1 MFVGRHQELEQLN
14 QAYQENDFQFTVIY
28 GRRRIG
34 KTSLINEFLKDK
46 KSIYYVALEENAED
60 NLKRFSDA
68 ISIFKNTDQGGKEKF
83 ANFEECFKEITHL
96 AQKQRVI
103 LVIDEFPYLAKAY
116 PTISSMLQSYIDHEF
131 KETNLFLIL
140 CGSSMSFMERQVLGY
155 QSPLYGR
162 RTLALKLEPFKL
174 SEAHEMLPKLSKEDA
189 FIINTVCGGVPQYLS
204 YMSDSMSVADNIKKN
219 FLSKS
224 GRLFDEPN
232 NLLQQELR
240 DPTNYNSIINAIASV
255 ASKHSKIAQS
265 AHLQTGPL
273 TTYLNNLIDLGIVEK
288 KLPVTEQKKSKSKN
302 IVYRICDGMFRFWY
316 TFVGKQTDL
325 IERGLTD
332 LAWVKVQKG
341 LSDFMGPE
349 FEKYSQ
355 DFMWSQD
362 MNEKIVPNPFIHLGN
377 WWGTDKR
384 THQQVELDIV
394 GFSDDERDGYF
405 GECKWKNE
413 PISRSVLEKLITNSE
428 IFKYPLKH
436 YYLFSK
442 SGFTDSC
449 QELAKK
455 INCQLFTFEEI

>member
-46 KSIYYVALEENAED
+46 KAIYYVALEENAED

-83 ANFEECFKEITHL
+83 ADFEECFKEITRL

-240 DPTNYNSIINAIASV
+240 DPTNYNSIINAIASG

-288 KLPVTEQKKSKSKN
+288 KLPVTEQKKSRSKN
-302 IVYRICDGMFRFWY
+302 IVYHICDGMFRFWY

-384 THQQVELDIV
+384 THQQVELDVV

>member
-240 DPTNYNSIINAIASV
+240 DPTNYNSIINAIASG

-413 PISRSVLEKLITNSE
+413 PISRSVLEKMITNSE

>member
-68 ISIFKNTDQGGKEKF
+68 ISILKNTDQGGKEKF

-240 DPTNYNSIINAIASV
+240 DPTNYNSIINAIASG

>member
-46 KSIYYVALEENAED
+46 KAIYYVALEENAED

-83 ANFEECFKEITHL
+83 ANFEECFKEITRL

-240 DPTNYNSIINAIASV
+240 DPTNYNSIINAIASS

-428 IFKYPLKH
+428 IFKYPIKH

-449 QELAKK
+449 QELAEK
-455 INCQLFTFEEI
+455 INCQLFTFEKM

>member
-46 KSIYYVALEENAED
+46 KAIYYVALEENAED

-83 ANFEECFKEITHL
+83 ANFEECFKEITRL
-96 AQKQRVI
+96 AQEQRVI

-219 FLSKS
+219 FLTKS

-240 DPTNYNSIINAIASV
+240 DPTNYNSIINAIASG

-288 KLPVTEQKKSKSKN
+288 KLPVTEQKKSRSKN

-316 TFVGKQTDL
+316 TFVGKQADL

-332 LAWVKVQKG
+332 LAWVKVQKN

-384 THQQVELDIV
+384 TNQQVELDIV

-428 IFKYPLKH
+428 IFKYPIKH

-449 QELAKK
+449 QELAEK

>member
-46 KSIYYVALEENAED
+46 KAIYYVALEENAED

-83 ANFEECFKEITHL
+83 ANFEECFKEITRL

-240 DPTNYNSIINAIASV
+240 DPTNYNSIINAIASG

-449 QELAKK
+449 QELAEK
-455 INCQLFTFEEI
+455 INCQLFTFEKM

>member
-46 KSIYYVALEENAED
+46 KAIYYVALEENAED

-83 ANFEECFKEITHL
+83 ANFEECFKEITRL
-96 AQKQRVI
+96 AQKQSVI

-240 DPTNYNSIINAIASV
+240 DPTNYNSIINAIASG

-428 IFKYPLKH
+428 IFKYPIKH

-449 QELAKK
+449 QELAEK
-455 INCQLFTFEEI
+455 INCQLFTFEKM

>member
-46 KSIYYVALEENAED
+46 KAIYYVALEENAED

-240 DPTNYNSIINAIASV
+240 DPTNYNSIINAIASG

-428 IFKYPLKH
+428 IFKYPIKH

-442 SGFTDSC
+442 SSFTDSC
-449 QELAKK
+449 QELAEK

>member
-46 KSIYYVALEENAED
+46 KAIYYVALEENAED

-83 ANFEECFKEITHL
+83 ANFEECFKEITRL

-189 FIINTVCGGVPQYLS
+189 FIINTVCSGVPQYLS

-219 FLSKS
+219 FLTKS

-240 DPTNYNSIINAIASV
+240 DPTNYNSIINAIASG

-288 KLPVTEQKKSKSKN
+288 KLPVTEQKKSRSKN

-332 LAWVKVQKG
+332 LAWAKVQKN

-413 PISRSVLEKLITNSE
+413 LISRSVLEKLITNSE
-428 IFKYPLKH
+428 IFKYPIKH
-436 YYLFSK
+436 YYLFAK

-449 QELAKK
+449 QELAEK

>member
-46 KSIYYVALEENAED
+46 KAIYYVALEENAED

-83 ANFEECFKEITHL
+83 ANFEECFKEITRL
-96 AQKQRVI
+96 AKKQRVI

-240 DPTNYNSIINAIASV
+240 DPTNYNSIINAIASG

-428 IFKYPLKH
+428 IFKYPIKH

-449 QELAKK
+449 QELAEK
-455 INCQLFTFEEI
+455 INCQLFTFEKM

>member
-46 KSIYYVALEENAED
+46 KAIYYVALEENAED

-83 ANFEECFKEITHL
+83 ANFEECFKEITRL
-96 AQKQRVI
+96 AQEQRVI

-219 FLSKS
+219 FLTKS

-240 DPTNYNSIINAIASV
+240 DPTNYNSIINAIASG

-288 KLPVTEQKKSKSKN
+288 KLPVTEQKKSRSKN

-332 LAWVKVQKG
+332 LAWAKVQKN

-413 PISRSVLEKLITNSE
+413 PIPRSVLEKLIANSE
-428 IFKYPLKH
+428 IFKYPIKH

-449 QELAKK
+449 RELAEK
-455 INCQLFTFEEI
+455 INCQLFTFEEM

>member
-14 QAYQENDFQFTVIY
+14 QVYQENDFQFTVIY

-46 KSIYYVALEENAED
+46 KAIYYVALEENAED

-83 ANFEECFKEITHL
+83 ANFEECFKEITRL

-240 DPTNYNSIINAIASV
+240 DPTNYNSIINAIASG

-288 KLPVTEQKKSKSKN
+288 KLPVTEQKKSKSKY
-302 IVYRICDGMFRFWY
+302 IVYRICDGMFLFWY

-428 IFKYPLKH
+428 IFKYPIKH

-449 QELAKK
+449 QELAEK
-455 INCQLFTFEEI
+455 INCQLFTFEKM

>member
-46 KSIYYVALEENAED
+46 KAIYYVALEENAED

-83 ANFEECFKEITHL
+83 ANFEECFKEITRL

-240 DPTNYNSIINAIASV
+240 DPTNYNSIINAIASG

-288 KLPVTEQKKSKSKN
+288 KLPVTEQKKSRSKN

-332 LAWVKVQKG
+332 LAWVKVQKN

-413 PISRSVLEKLITNSE
+413 LISRSVLEKLITNSE
-428 IFKYPLKH
+428 IFKYPIKH

>member
-14 QAYQENDFQFTVIY
+14 QAYQENNFQFTVIY

-46 KSIYYVALEENAED
+46 KAIYYVALEENAED

-68 ISIFKNTDQGGKEKF
+68 ISILKNTDQGGKEKF
-83 ANFEECFKEITHL
+83 ANFEECFKEITRL
-96 AQKQRVI
+96 AQEQRVI

-240 DPTNYNSIINAIASV
+240 DPTNYNSIINAIASG

-288 KLPVTEQKKSKSKN
+288 KLPVTEQKKSRSKN

-316 TFVGKQTDL
+316 TFVGKQADL

-332 LAWVKVQKG
+332 LAWVKVQKS

-413 PISRSVLEKLITNSE
+413 LISRSVLEKLITNSE
-428 IFKYPLKH
+428 IFKYPIKH
-436 YYLFSK
+436 YYLFAK

-449 QELAKK
+449 QELAEK

>member
-46 KSIYYVALEENAED
+46 KAIYYVALEENAED

-83 ANFEECFKEITHL
+83 ANFEECFKEITRL

-240 DPTNYNSIINAIASV
+240 DPTNYNSIINAIASG

-288 KLPVTEQKKSKSKN
+288 KLPVTEQKKSRSKY

-332 LAWVKVQKG
+332 LAWAKVQKN

-413 PISRSVLEKLITNSE
+413 PIPRSVLEKLIANSE
-428 IFKYPLKH
+428 IFKYPIKH

-449 QELAKK
+449 RELAEK
-455 INCQLFTFEEI
+455 INCQLFTFEEM

>member
-14 QAYQENDFQFTVIY
+14 QAYQENNFQFTVIY

-46 KSIYYVALEENAED
+46 KAIYYVALEENAED

-68 ISIFKNTDQGGKEKF
+68 ISILKNTDQGGKEKF
-83 ANFEECFKEITHL
+83 ANFEECFKEITRL

-240 DPTNYNSIINAIASV
+240 DPTNYNSIINAIASG

-428 IFKYPLKH
+428 IFKYPIKH

-449 QELAKK
+449 RELAEK
-455 INCQLFTFEEI
+455 INCQLFTFEEM

>member
-46 KSIYYVALEENAED
+46 KAIYYVALEENAED

-83 ANFEECFKEITHL
+83 ANFEECFKEITRL
-96 AQKQRVI
+96 AQEQRVI

-219 FLSKS
+219 FLTKS

-240 DPTNYNSIINAIASV
+240 DPTNYNSIINAIASG

-288 KLPVTEQKKSKSKN
+288 KLPVTEQKKSRSKN
-302 IVYRICDGMFRFWY
+302 IGYRICDGMFRFWY
-316 TFVGKQTDL
+316 TFVGKQADL

-332 LAWVKVQKG
+332 LAWVKVQKN

-384 THQQVELDIV
+384 TNQQVELDIV

-428 IFKYPLKH
+428 IFKYPIKH

-449 QELAKK
+449 QELAEK
-455 INCQLFTFEEI
+455 INCQLFTFEKM

>member
-46 KSIYYVALEENAED
+46 KAIYYVALEENAED

-83 ANFEECFKEITHL
+83 ANFEECFKEITRL
-96 AQKQRVI
+96 AQEQRVI

-219 FLSKS
+219 FLTKS

-240 DPTNYNSIINAIASV
+240 DPTNYNSIINAIASG

-413 PISRSVLEKLITNSE
+413 PIPRSVLEKLIANSE
-428 IFKYPLKH
+428 IFKYPIKH

-449 QELAKK
+449 RELAEK
-455 INCQLFTFEEI
+455 INCQLFTFEEM

>member
-46 KSIYYVALEENAED
+46 KAIYYVALEENAED

-83 ANFEECFKEITHL
+83 ANFEECFKEITRL

-240 DPTNYNSIINAIASV
+240 DPTNYNSIINAIASG

-355 DFMWSQD
+355 DFMWSQEIK
-362 MNEKIVPNPFIHLGN
+362 EKIVPNPFIHLGN

-428 IFKYPLKH
+428 IFKYPIKH

-449 QELAKK
+449 QELAEK
-455 INCQLFTFEEI
+455 INCQLFTFEKM

>member
-46 KSIYYVALEENAED
+46 KAIYYVALEENAED

-68 ISIFKNTDQGGKEKF
+68 ISILKNTDQGGKEKF
-83 ANFEECFKEITHL
+83 ANFEECFKEITRL
-96 AQKQRVI
+96 AQEQRVI

-240 DPTNYNSIINAIASV
+240 DPTNYNSIINAIASG

-288 KLPVTEQKKSKSKN
+288 KLPVTEQKKSRSKN

-428 IFKYPLKH
+428 IFKYPIKH

-449 QELAKK
+449 QELAEK
-455 INCQLFTFEEI
+455 INCQLFTFEKM

>member
-240 DPTNYNSIINAIASV
+240 DPTNYNSIINAIASG

-449 QELAKK
+449 QKLAKK

>member
-1 MFVGRHQELEQLN
+1 MFVGRHQELAQLN
-14 QAYQENDFQFTVIY
+14 QAYQENNFQFVIIY
-28 GRRRIG
+28 GRRGIG
-34 KTSLINEFLKDK
+34 KTSLINQFLKDRK
-46 KSIYYVALEENAED
+46 AIYYVAFEENTED
-60 NLKRFSDA
+60 TLKHLSDA
-68 ISIFKNTDQGGKEKF
+68 INLFKGIDQDKNKKLDD
-83 ANFEECFKEITHL
+83 FEECFKEITRL
-96 AQKQRVI
+96 AQKQRVV
-103 LVIDEFPYLAKAY
+103 LVLNKFSNLVKAY
-116 PTISSMLQSYIDHEF
+116 PAISSMLQSYIDHEF
-131 KETNLFLIL
+131 QESNLFLIL
-140 CGSSMSFMERQVLGY
+140 CDSSTSFIKKRVLGY

-174 SEAHEMLPKLSKEDA
+174 SEAREMLPKLSKEDA

-219 FLSKS
+219 FLNKS
-224 GRLFDEPN
+224 GRLFDEPS

-240 DPTNYNSIINAIASV
+240 DPTNYNSIINAIASG
-255 ASKHSKIAQS
+255 ASKHSKIARS

-288 KLPVTEQKKSKSKN
+288 KLPVTEQKKSRSKN

-316 TFVGKQTDL
+316 TFVGKQNDL

-332 LAWVKVQKG
+332 LAWTKVQKN

-384 THQQVELDIV
+384 THQQVELDVV

-413 PISRSVLEKLITNSE
+413 PIPRSVLEKLITNSE
-428 IFKYPLKH
+428 IFKYPIKH

-449 QELAKK
+449 QELAQK
-455 INCQLFTFEEI
+455 INCQLFTFEEM

>member
-46 KSIYYVALEENAED
+46 KAIYYVALEENAED

-83 ANFEECFKEITHL
+83 ANFEECFKEITRL

-240 DPTNYNSIINAIASV
+240 DPTNYNSIINAIASG

-288 KLPVTEQKKSKSKN
+288 KLPVTEQKRSKSKN

-428 IFKYPLKH
+428 IFKYPIKH

-449 QELAKK
+449 QELAEK
-455 INCQLFTFEEI
+455 INCQLFTFEKM

>member
-46 KSIYYVALEENAED
+46 KAIYYVALEENAED

-83 ANFEECFKEITHL
+83 ANFEECFKEITRL

-240 DPTNYNSIINAIASV
+240 DPTNYNSIINAIASG

-288 KLPVTEQKKSKSKN
+288 KLPVTEQKKSRSKN
-302 IVYRICDGMFRFWY
+302 IVYRICDEMFRFWY

-332 LAWVKVQKG
+332 LAWVKVQKS

-428 IFKYPLKH
+428 IFKYPIKH

-449 QELAKK
+449 QELAEK
-455 INCQLFTFEEI
+455 INCQLFTFEKM

>member
-14 QAYQENDFQFTVIY
+14 QAYQENNFQFTVIY

-46 KSIYYVALEENAED
+46 KAIYYVALEENAED

-83 ANFEECFKEITHL
+83 ADFEECFKEITRL

-174 SEAHEMLPKLSKEDA
+174 SEAHEMLPKLSKEGA

-219 FLSKS
+219 FLTKS

-240 DPTNYNSIINAIASV
+240 DPTNYNSIINAIASG

-413 PISRSVLEKLITNSE
+413 PIPRSVLEKLIANSE
-428 IFKYPLKH
+428 IFKYPIKH

-449 QELAKK
+449 RELAEK
-455 INCQLFTFEEI
+455 INCQLFTFEEM

>member
-46 KSIYYVALEENAED
+46 KAIYYVALEENAED

-83 ANFEECFKEITHL
+83 ADFEECFKEITRL

-116 PTISSMLQSYIDHEF
+116 PTISSMLQSYIDYEF

-240 DPTNYNSIINAIASV
+240 DPTNYNSIINAIASG

-288 KLPVTEQKKSKSKN
+288 KLPVTEQKKSRSKN

-332 LAWVKVQKG
+332 LAWVKVQKS
-341 LSDFMGPE
+341 LSDFMGSE

-413 PISRSVLEKLITNSE
+413 PIPRSVLEKLIANSE
-428 IFKYPLKH
+428 IFKYPIKH

-449 QELAKK
+449 QELAEK

>member
-14 QAYQENDFQFTVIY
+14 QAYQENNFQFTVIY

-46 KSIYYVALEENAED
+46 KAIYYVALEENAED

-68 ISIFKNTDQGGKEKF
+68 ISILKNTDQGGKEKF
-83 ANFEECFKEITHL
+83 ANFEECFKEITRL
-96 AQKQRVI
+96 AQEQRVI

-219 FLSKS
+219 FLTKS

-240 DPTNYNSIINAIASV
+240 DPTNYNSIINAIASG

-288 KLPVTEQKKSKSKN
+288 KLPVTEQKKSRSKN
-302 IVYRICDGMFRFWY
+302 IVYHICDGMFRFWY

-341 LSDFMGPE
+341 LSDFMEPE

-413 PISRSVLEKLITNSE
+413 PIPRSVLEKLIANSE
-428 IFKYPLKH
+428 IFKYPIKH

-449 QELAKK
+449 RELAEK
-455 INCQLFTFEEI
+455 INCQLFTFEEM

>member
-46 KSIYYVALEENAED
+46 KAIYYVALEENAED

-83 ANFEECFKEITHL
+83 ANFEECFKEITRL

-103 LVIDEFPYLAKAY
+103 LIIDEFPYLAKAY
-116 PTISSMLQSYIDHEF
+116 PIISSMLQSYIDHEF

-219 FLSKS
+219 FLTKS

-240 DPTNYNSIINAIASV
+240 DPTNYNSIINAIASG

-288 KLPVTEQKKSKSKN
+288 KLPVTEQKKSRSKN

-332 LAWVKVQKG
+332 LAWVKVQKS

-413 PISRSVLEKLITNSE
+413 PIPRSVLEKLIANSE
-428 IFKYPLKH
+428 IFKYPIKH

-449 QELAKK
+449 RELAEK
-455 INCQLFTFEEI
+455 INCQLFTFEEM

>member
-46 KSIYYVALEENAED
+46 KAIYYVALEENAED

-240 DPTNYNSIINAIASV
+240 DPTNYNSIINAIASG

-449 QELAKK
+449 QELAEK

>member
-14 QAYQENDFQFTVIY
+14 QAYQENNFQFTVIY

-46 KSIYYVALEENAED
+46 KAIYYVALEENAED

-83 ANFEECFKEITHL
+83 ANFEECFKEITRL
-96 AQKQRVI
+96 AQEQRVI

-189 FIINTVCGGVPQYLS
+189 FIINTVCSGVPQYLS

-219 FLSKS
+219 FLTKS

-240 DPTNYNSIINAIASV
+240 DPTNYNSIINAIASG

-413 PISRSVLEKLITNSE
+413 PIPRSVLEKLIANSE
-428 IFKYPLKH
+428 IFKYPIKH

-449 QELAKK
+449 RELAEK
-455 INCQLFTFEEI
+455 INCQLFTFEEM

>member
-14 QAYQENDFQFTVIY
+14 QAYQENNFQFTVIY

-46 KSIYYVALEENAED
+46 KAIYYVALEENAED

-83 ANFEECFKEITHL
+83 ADFEECFKEITRL

-219 FLSKS
+219 FLTKS

-240 DPTNYNSIINAIASV
+240 DPTNYNSIINAIASG

-288 KLPVTEQKKSKSKN
+288 KLPVTEQKKSRSKN

-316 TFVGKQTDL
+316 TFVGKQADL

-332 LAWVKVQKG
+332 LAWIKVQKG

-428 IFKYPLKH
+428 IFKYPIKH

-449 QELAKK
+449 QELAEK
-455 INCQLFTFEEI
+455 INCQLFTFEKM

>member
-34 KTSLINEFLKDK
+34 NTSLINEFLKDK

-240 DPTNYNSIINAIASV
+240 DPTNYNSIINAIASG

>member
-46 KSIYYVALEENAED
+46 KAIYYVALEENAED

-83 ANFEECFKEITHL
+83 ANFEECFKEITRL

-240 DPTNYNSIINAIASV
+240 DPTNYNSIINAIASG

-288 KLPVTEQKKSKSKN
+288 KLPVTEQKKSRSKN

-332 LAWVKVQKG
+332 LAWAKVQKN

-428 IFKYPLKH
+428 IFKYPIKH
-436 YYLFSK
+436 YYLFAK

-449 QELAKK
+449 QELAEK

>member
-240 DPTNYNSIINAIASV
+240 DPTNYNSIINAIASG

-302 IVYRICDGMFRFWY
+302 IVYLICDGMFRFWY

>member
-240 DPTNYNSIINAIASV
+240 DPTNYNSIINAIASG

-288 KLPVTEQKKSKSKN
+288 KLPVTEQKKSRSKN

>member
-46 KSIYYVALEENAED
+46 KAIYYVALEENAED

-83 ANFEECFKEITHL
+83 ANFEECFKEITRL

-240 DPTNYNSIINAIASV
+240 DPTSYNSIINAIASG

-332 LAWVKVQKG
+332 LAWTKVQKN
-341 LSDFMGPE
+341 LSDFMEPE

>member
-46 KSIYYVALEENAED
+46 KAIYYVALEENAED

-83 ANFEECFKEITHL
+83 ANFEECFKEITRL

-240 DPTNYNSIINAIASV
+240 DPTNYNSIINAIASG

-288 KLPVTEQKKSKSKN
+288 KLPVTEQKKSRSKN

-316 TFVGKQTDL
+316 TFVGKQADL

-332 LAWVKVQKG
+332 LAWVKVQKN

-384 THQQVELDIV
+384 TNQQVELDIV

-428 IFKYPLKH
+428 IFKYPIKH

-449 QELAKK
+449 QELAEK

>member
-14 QAYQENDFQFTVIY
+14 QAYQENNFQFTVIY

-46 KSIYYVALEENAED
+46 KAIYYVALEENAED

-68 ISIFKNTDQGGKEKF
+68 ISILKNTDQGGKEKF
-83 ANFEECFKEITHL
+83 ANFEECFKEITRL
-96 AQKQRVI
+96 AQEQRVI

-240 DPTNYNSIINAIASV
+240 DPTNYNSIINAIASG

-428 IFKYPLKH
+428 IFKYPIKH

-449 QELAKK
+449 QELAEK

>member
-1 MFVGRHQELEQLN
+1 
-14 QAYQENDFQFTVIY
+14 
-28 GRRRIG
+28 
-34 KTSLINEFLKDK
+34 
-46 KSIYYVALEENAED
+46 
-60 NLKRFSDA
+60 
-68 ISIFKNTDQGGKEKF
+68 
-83 ANFEECFKEITHL
+83 
-96 AQKQRVI
+96 
-103 LVIDEFPYLAKAY
+103 
-116 PTISSMLQSYIDHEF
+116 MLQSYIDHEF

-240 DPTNYNSIINAIASV
+240 DPTNYNSIINAIASG

-288 KLPVTEQKKSKSKN
+288 KLPVTEQKKSRSKN

-332 LAWVKVQKG
+332 LAWVKVQKS

-413 PISRSVLEKLITNSE
+413 PIPRSVLEKLIANSE
-428 IFKYPLKH
+428 IFKYPIKH

-449 QELAKK
+449 RELAEK
-455 INCQLFTFEEI
+455 INCQLFTFEEM